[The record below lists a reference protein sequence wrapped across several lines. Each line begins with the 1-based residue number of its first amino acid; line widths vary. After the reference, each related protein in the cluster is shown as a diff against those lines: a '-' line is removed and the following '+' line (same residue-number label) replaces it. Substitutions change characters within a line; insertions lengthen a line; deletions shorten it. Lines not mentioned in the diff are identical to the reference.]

1 MTMAT
6 IAVMD
11 IATLKHVRFQPS
23 RDLWKVEV
31 HDRGNFANGITFQD
45 V

>member
-11 IATLKHVRFQPS
+11 VATLTHVRFQPS
-23 RDLWKVEV
+23 RDLWKDEV
-31 HDRGNFANGITFQD
+31 HDGGNQKLCN
-45 V
+45 